1 MEYKNLIKYLKDN
14 NVTEDDALLYIR
26 QSMPPKRHW
35 KMMRFTLYLWKR
47 IEEHNKGMKRTRIS
61 TVMHLVS
68 SPKYKRM
75 YDTFP
80 GLPKFNSEREA
91 KNLSQLIAEPRQD
104 KEFKSMNFVY
114 EGTKKN
120 IPQTLID
127 KLR

>member
-1 MEYKNLIKYLKDN
+1 MEYKNLITYLKAN
-14 NVTEDDALLYIR
+14 NVTEDDALLYIKK
-26 QSMPPKRHW
+26 SLPPKRHW
-35 KMMRFTLYLWKR
+35 KMMRFTLYLWRR
-47 IEEHNKGMKRTRIS
+47 IEEHNKGMKRSRIAS
-61 TVMHLVS
+61 VIFLVS
-68 SPKYKRM
+68 SPKYKRL

-104 KEFKSMNFVY
+104 KEFKSKNFFY

>member
-1 MEYKNLIKYLKDN
+1 MEYKNLITYLKDN
-14 NVTEDDALLYIR
+14 NITEDDALLYIK

-35 KMMRFTLYLWKR
+35 KMMRFTLYMWKR
-47 IEEHNKGMKRTRIS
+47 VEEHNKGMKRSRIA
-61 TVMHLVS
+61 TVIYLVS
-68 SPKYKRM
+68 SPKYKRL

-80 GLPKFNSEREA
+80 GQPKFDSEREA

-104 KEFKSMNFVY
+104 KEFKSKNFFY

-120 IPQTLID
+120 IPQSLID

>member
-1 MEYKNLIKYLKDN
+1 
-14 NVTEDDALLYIR
+14 
-26 QSMPPKRHW
+26 
-35 KMMRFTLYLWKR
+35 
-47 IEEHNKGMKRTRIS
+47 
-61 TVMHLVS
+61 
-68 SPKYKRM
+68 M

-80 GLPKFNSEREA
+80 GLPKFDSEREA

-104 KEFKSMNFVY
+104 KEFKSKNFFY